1 MERPETVDSDT
12 CNHPDIDICLL
23 LVFHNTVKMKE
34 TTEQETGR
42 SSKGPLTAIGI
53 FLGVFGIAV
62 LSGIFFTNT
71 LHGKIINLFCGGLL
85 LAIGLVAIYYDQVK
99 NKTEN

>member
-1 MERPETVDSDT
+1 
-12 CNHPDIDICLL
+12 
-23 LVFHNTVKMKE
+23 MKE

-62 LSGIFFTNT
+62 LSGIFFTHT
-71 LHGKIINLFCGGLL
+71 LHGKIINLVCGGLL
-85 LAIGLVAIYYDQVK
+85 LTLGLVAIYNDQVK